1 MTLGATLPPMPPAAR
16 RRATYQD
23 VLDAP
28 PHKVA
33 QIIDGELIVMP
44 RPAAPHA
51 SASSKLGWA
60 LGPAFDRKG
69 GSPAGPG
76 GWILLFEPAI
86 HLGDDILVPDFA
98 GWRRERMPALPDAAY
113 FTLAPD
119 WVCEVLS
126 PSTAK
131 LDRARKLPIYA
142 REEIAHVWF
151 VDPAARTLEVMRG
164 EGPAMAPRRRLV
176 RRRTPPRRAVR
187 RDRARAR
194 RALGRPRA
202 TRGRSGGLGDLRE
215 LDGAPP
221 HFG

>member
-1 MTLGATLPPMPPAAR
+1 MPPAAR

-164 EGPAMAPRRRLV
+164 EGPRWLLAGVWSDDARL
-176 RRRTPPRRAVR
+176 RGEPFDAIELELG
-187 RDRARAR
+187 
-194 RALGRPRA
+194 ALW
-202 TRGRSGGLGDLRE
+202 GDL
-215 LDGAPP
+215 APQEDAAAV
-221 HFG
+221 